1 MKNRIRL
8 TESKLKDIVR
18 ESVKR
23 VINEGSINQNTL
35 NMWYDVREKLGDET
49 FINELWNWMSSD
61 DIEGVIEHID
71 RNYELGLFDE
81 EEEPEEEDFEEEE
94 IEEI

>member
-61 DIEGVIEHID
+61 DIEGFIEHID